1 MWYGRMS
8 VRFSL
13 NHTDDSAVESGDNQQ
28 RTNQG
33 TLNAWQWCL
42 LLAFC
47 GHVHVTC
54 IKGRMCLHINYT
66 LHPIHFLF
74 PPSRP
79 KHPPKVHVW
88 AGISQKGPT
97 EISIFEG
104 KMNAPLHT
112 QILDKTLIPFLNKK
126 FPTTH
131 KFMRDNDPKHT
142 SKHAKKFMD
151 EKGINW
157 WRTSPESPDLNPIE
171 NLWHELKE
179 YIRREVMPTTK
190 EQLIDGI
197 VEFWQT
203 VDTQNCK
210 KYIGHLRKVIPKVIE
225 LNGEATGY

>member
-1 MWYGRMS
+1 
-8 VRFSL
+8 
-13 NHTDDSAVESGDNQQ
+13 
-28 RTNQG
+28 
-33 TLNAWQWCL
+33 
-42 LLAFC
+42 
-47 GHVHVTC
+47 
-54 IKGRMCLHINYT
+54 
-66 LHPIHFLF
+66 
-74 PPSRP
+74 
-79 KHPPKVHVW
+79 
-88 AGISQKGPT
+88 
-97 EISIFEG
+97 
-104 KMNAPLHT
+104 MNAPLYT

-131 KFMRDNDPKHT
+131 KFMQDNDPKHT

-157 WRTSPESPDLNPIE
+157 WRTPPESPDLNPIE

-179 YIRREVMPTTK
+179 YIRREVKPTTK

-203 VDTQNCK
+203 VDTHKCK